1 MELLESSV
9 VRPRQARYQAALRP
23 DKTCCIYSSALR
35 DSAATSTRKTISS
48 LAKVARLQLFCYS
61 HALRMA
67 SRNVLGLLKS
77 GREYAGADRTRS
89 ER

>member
-23 DKTCCIYSSALR
+23 DKTCFIYSSALR

-48 LAKVARLQLFCYS
+48 LSTVATRRLFHY
-61 HALRMA
+61 
-67 SRNVLGLLKS
+67 
-77 GREYAGADRTRS
+77 
-89 ER
+89 